1 MEAVESTF
9 AVAVAWLKLI
19 LEITGAI
26 FVGIGSLSALGR
38 LVRTLAAP
46 GTARFTPARLQLAKY
61 LSLALEFQLAADI
74 VGTTLAPTW
83 QQIGKLGAIAVIR
96 TGLNYFLSREMKEE
110 KETIAGEAALQ
121 KDVAESSASRLA
133 TKPT

>member
-19 LEITGAI
+19 LEITGAV
-26 FVGIGSLSALGR
+26 FVGIGSLGALGR

-46 GTARFTPARLQLAKY
+46 GAARFTPVRLQLARY

-83 QQIGKLGAIAVIR
+83 QQIGQLGAIAVIR

-121 KDVAESSASRLA
+121 K
-133 TKPT
+133 